1 MPPAWETLRNG
12 REQESGVR
20 GQGSGENS
28 TFRIQNSKFSV
39 RGFVRTI
46 GISVLTT
53 VVLAGI
59 RYLGLLQPLELRAF
73 DRLLQLRPAE
83 WTDSR
88 LLVVTVDDHD
98 IQAQKKRRGSLSDAT
113 LKQLLEKLDKF
124 QPRAIGLDIYRDFP
138 VEADPVLASRLKQD
152 PKLIVVCK
160 VSDPEAKGGIA
171 PPPEVVASL
180 GASDRIGFSD
190 FIKDSDGVLRR
201 QLLYMDLP
209 ADSPCAT
216 RYAFSVLLASRY
228 LAAENIQPSLTANGD
243 LQFGK
248 VVLRSL
254 QSHAGGYQGINAWGS
269 QILLNY
275 RANPRAI
282 DQVSLRQVLSGQ
294 ITPDAVKSRIVL
306 IGVTAKSSGDYWLT
320 PYQDSSAEKMPGV
333 IVQAEMV
340 SQILSAVKD
349 RRSLLWTW
357 PQMIEISWIWVWS
370 LIGGIAAWW
379 LCLRSISF
387 RQFLFQIVLIIV
399 IASGVL
405 SVVCYVALIQG
416 GWLPLVPSAIAL
428 VVAAVVVAVYQNA

>member
-1 MPPAWETLRNG
+1 MVEN
-12 REQESGVR
+12 R

-28 TFRIQNSKFSV
+28 KFRIQNSKFSV

-46 GISVLTT
+46 GISILTTAVLT
-53 VVLAGI
+53 GI
-59 RYLGLLQPLELRAF
+59 RYLGLLQPLELKAY

-88 LLVVTVDDHD
+88 LLVVTVDDED

-113 LKQLLEKLDKF
+113 LKQLLEKLDRF
-124 QPRAIGLDIYRDFP
+124 QPRSIGLDIYRDFP
-138 VEADPVLASRLKQD
+138 VEADSVLASRLKQD

-171 PPPEVVASL
+171 PPPEVVASMDS
-180 GASDRIGFSD
+180 GDRIGFSD
-190 FIKDSDGVLRR
+190 FIKKPDGVLRR

-209 ADSPCAT
+209 ADSPCAA

-228 LAAENIQPSLTANGD
+228 LAAENIQPRLTANGD
-243 LQFGK
+243 LRFGK
-248 VVLRSL
+248 VVLKSL
-254 QSHAGGYQGINAWGS
+254 QSHTGGYQGISAWGN

-282 DQVSLRQVLSGQ
+282 DQVRLRQVLSGQ
-294 ITPDAVKSRIVL
+294 ITPDAVKNRIIL

-320 PYQDSSAEKMPGV
+320 PYLNSSTEEMPGV

-349 RRSLLWTW
+349 QRSLLWTW
-357 PQMIEISWIWVWS
+357 PQMVEIGWIWIWS

-387 RQFLFQIVLIIV
+387 RQFLLQIVLIIV

-405 SVVCYVALIQG
+405 GVVCYVALIQG
-416 GWLPLVPSAIAL
+416 GWLPLVPSTISL
-428 VVAAVVVAVYQNA
+428 VVTAIVVTIYQNVWALRSHHLVLHQE